1 MELTFAAWLAS
12 HSVGLLIIALGI
24 LALWAILSFSDF

>member
-1 MELTFAAWLAS
+1 MELTFLAWLAS
-12 HSVGLLIIALGI
+12 HSIAFIIIAFGI